1 MLMVKSCGRY
11 KQAVFRILLM
21 PLVYYKF
28 SNIWFLKFHVPSPMA
43 HVGKESIRN
52 AADTGD
58 AGLIPGLGKIPWR
71 RKWQPTPV
79 FLPRKP
85 HEQRNLVGYSPWGS
99 QSQTQLSN

>member
-11 KQAVFRILLM
+11 KEAVFRILLI
-21 PLVYYKF
+21 PLAYYKF
-28 SNIWFLKFHVPSPMA
+28 GNIWFLKFHVPSPMA

-58 AGLIPGLGKIPWR
+58 TGLIPGLGKIPWR
-71 RKWQPTPV
+71 RKRQPTPV

-85 HEQRNLVGYSPWGS
+85 NRGTWRATVRGS
-99 QSQTQLSN
+99 HRVRHN